1 MGWFWFLVSIGL
13 LIALVTRRQSAT
25 EDTYAQGYWD
35 GYRAFGTK
43 LQERIR
49 AKRTNAAALQE
60 LIDEGQGAKSAERL
74 TPEEVFMEDTYGSA
88 RADAGGTT
96 DRIDWSYPVETVP
109 ESTPVYETA
118 ELTPEQQAA
127 RSLRNLN
134 IILYVASF
142 LLVAAGALFVSSS
155 SSSLVKLL
163 GVACIIALFY
173 GVGFGVYLKSQRLRP
188 AALAFL
194 GTGMALIPFAG
205 FALQQYTNLTA
216 GQSWAITS
224 LVGLIAYYAVAIR
237 LRSQLVSYL
246 TMAFVLS
253 LAGSMTALGTKLVIW
268 QFVTLIVVS
277 LVASLLAR
285 LAPKWIPQ
293 VFSEPIE
300 RTGQIVTPVAL
311 VASLFLFDTLRLID
325 YEVLFALA
333 TVHYVVAWLQTRD
346 IVYETSVR
354 LLSYVV
360 LTIMAWDIFNANAAV
375 AAFTMALLL
384 TFQHAYSLLVVRR
397 PGRLVREQTWIALVM
412 VAQVLLCTVWAGS
425 TQAALFNTIILAVIG
440 ATSALAAWQLRWTL
454 MAYVGLTAS
463 IILPFIV
470 ARDLFATSLPWWT
483 LTVWFGAVAVQ
494 ALSLYRQFRHR
505 ATRLRVFLTISYI
518 SYGALVLMTSWMDGG
533 SIVMAA
539 ASLGLAVFALAA
551 SYIARAPYAELAT
564 PALLLLGTVALS
576 DVLNV
581 TSVWRPVFVGGVT
594 ATALWVLTMMHG
606 YFKQTARQ
614 ALALT
619 SAQLAL
625 LISMAVILGLDAA
638 ANKVVFVIMLTAAF
652 ASLALRWRYESRA
665 LLRAIFT
672 CSYPVYFAVA
682 LVIGVMINTDW
693 TMIATGLGVLLFLL
707 SSYIERQPY
716 MQIVS
721 VILTVLTMGFIASRI
736 AMPAEWY
743 ALFTFGGSAL
753 LFFAATGL
761 HAAYKQSLRQLIM
774 ASAGQT
780 ALFLIIF
787 GANFAQYGVTLTT
800 FIILVVWAVLS
811 LALRW
816 WCRDRSPGFATLF
829 AVSYLVYYVGS
840 LLLLGMLAPIWS
852 VLGFTL
858 GAVIFWVAS
867 YAERAPWVVILGN
880 IFMAIAM
887 FRFWLWAEFDS
898 DWLLLG
904 VTWILAVIFYF
915 GYWAL
920 AGLQDTWRSRA
931 LLWSTWAILGFAAFA
946 HFVSGMLPLATGATI
961 VALAVTLGV
970 EGWRTQR
977 RGLVESSVYV
987 ATFGLQRIVELVVPE
1002 INFVAFA
1009 HWWALTIAVIGLMS
1023 STYRRTR
1030 FVVAMSFITLSSGI
1044 FALSEGSYYQPLFLV
1059 EHLALL
1065 VTGALRSKSWAI
1077 WWGISAST
1085 VAILYFLREYTFL
1098 WLGFLGLLM
1107 IAIVVWRLLRSGSAH
1122 SRQ

>member
-1 MGWFWFLVSIGL
+1 MAWFWFLICVGL
-13 LIALVTRRQSAT
+13 LIALVSRRQST
-25 EDTYAQGYWD
+25 SEDSYAQGYWD
-35 GYRAFGTK
+35 GYRAFGAK
-43 LQERIR
+43 LQERMA
-49 AKRTNAAALQE
+49 AKRTNNASLQE
-60 LIDEGQGAKSAERL
+60 LIDEGHGVNAPEPL
-74 TPEEVFMEDTYGSA
+74 TPEEVFKEDTYGSA
-88 RADAGGTT
+88 QAGIADTA
-96 DRIDWSYPVETVP
+96 DRIDWSYPVETASEP
-109 ESTPVYETA
+109 TSVYETA
-118 ELTPEQQAA
+118 EFTPEQQAA

-155 SSSLVKLL
+155 SSSMVKLL
-163 GVACIIALFY
+163 GVAFIITLFY

-205 FALQQYTNLTA
+205 FALQQYTDLTA
-216 GQSWAITS
+216 SQSWAITS
-224 LVGLIAYYAVAIR
+224 VVGLVAYYSVAIR

-285 LAPKWIPQ
+285 LAPKWLPQ

-300 RTGQIVTPVAL
+300 RTGQVVTPVAL

-325 YEVLFALA
+325 YEILFALA
-333 TVHYVVAWLQTRD
+333 TMHYVVAWLQTRD

-397 PGRLVREQTWIALVM
+397 PGRLVREKTWIALVM
-412 VAQVLLCTVWAGS
+412 VTQVLLFTVWAGS
-425 TQAALFNTIILAVIG
+425 AQAALFNTIILAVIG
-440 ATSALAAWQLRWTL
+440 VTSALAAWQLRWTV
-454 MAYVGLTAS
+454 MAYVGLVVS
-463 IILPFIV
+463 VVLPFII

-483 LTVWFGAVAVQ
+483 LTVWFGVVAVQ
-494 ALSLYRQFRHR
+494 ALLLYRQFRHR
-505 ATRLRVFLTISYI
+505 AARLRVFLTTSYI
-518 SYGALVLMTSWMDGG
+518 SYGALALITSWMDGG
-533 SIVMAA
+533 SVVMTA
-539 ASLGLAVFALAA
+539 ASLGLAVFVLAV
-551 SYIARAPYAELAT
+551 SYIARAPYAELGT
-564 PALLLLGTVALS
+564 PALLLLGVVTLS
-576 DVLNV
+576 DILNV
-581 TSVWRPVFVGGVT
+581 LPAWRAVFIGGVT
-594 ATALWVLTMMHG
+594 AAVLWALTLVHG
-606 YFKQTARQ
+606 YFKQTDRQ
-614 ALALT
+614 ALTLI

-625 LISMAVILGLDAA
+625 LISTAVILEFDMV

-652 ASLALRWRYESRA
+652 ASLALRWRSESQP

-672 CSYPVYFAVA
+672 CSYPVYFAAA
-682 LVIGVMINTDW
+682 LIMGVMINADW
-693 TMIATGLGVLLFLL
+693 TMFATGLGVLLFLL

-721 VILTVLTMGFIASRI
+721 VILTVITVGLIVSRTTL
-736 AMPAEWY
+736 PAEWS
-743 ALFTFGGSAL
+743 ALCTFGGSAV

-774 ASAGQT
+774 ASSGQAT
-780 ALFLIIF
+780 LFLIIF
-787 GANFAQYGVTLTT
+787 GANFAHYGVTLTT

-816 WCRDRSPGFATLF
+816 WCRDRSPGFAMLF

-867 YAERAPWVVILGN
+867 YAERAPWIVILGN
-880 IFMAIAM
+880 IFVTIAA
-887 FRFWLWAEFDS
+887 FRFWLWAGFDS

-904 VTWILAVIFYF
+904 VTWILAAVFYF
-915 GYWAL
+915 GYWVL
-920 AGLQDTWRSRA
+920 AGLQDAWRSRA
-931 LLWSTWAILGFAAFA
+931 LLWSTWVALGFAAFA
-946 HFVSGMLPLATGATI
+946 HTVSGTLPLATGAII

-977 RGLVESSVYV
+977 RGLVEASVYV
-987 ATFGLQRIVELVVPE
+987 ATFGLQRIVEQLLPELNLV
-1002 INFVAFA
+1002 AYA
-1009 HWWALTIAVIGLMS
+1009 HWWALTVAAMALWS
-1023 STYRRTR
+1023 PTYRRTR
-1030 FVVAMSFITLSSGI
+1030 FVIAMSLITLASGI
-1044 FALSEGSYYQPLFLV
+1044 FALSEGGYYQSLFLV
-1059 EHLALL
+1059 EHLGLLVVGALL
-1065 VTGALRSKSWAI
+1065 SRNWAI
-1077 WWGISAST
+1077 WWGICAST
-1085 VAILYFLREYTFL
+1085 IAILYFLREYTFL

-1107 IAIVVWRLLRSGSAH
+1107 IGIVVWRLLRNNEL
-1122 SRQ
+1122 RTR